1 VNQLVIIAVLFGVFW
16 LLLIRPQRARA
27 RQQRELIQSVEP
39 GDEIVSTGGLFG
51 LVKRIEGDELVV
63 EIAPGTEVR
72 MARRAVAGVVEPEE
86 PDEPDGPDEPEHD
99 RETAEPG

>member
-16 LLLIRPQRARA
+16 LLLIRPQRSRA

-86 PDEPDGPDEPEHD
+86 PDEPDGPDKPEHD